1 MPGLLVFCLWFI
13 AGHVFRHLSEKA
25 PADSTHLWIAT
36 KSETDR
42 LPRRAGFAVIL
53 HGAEFVIFS
62 ICPRSDIGT
71 RSVRRDGRNFD
82 CDGFGTGLGCN
93 RRRVWCR
100 VWRLWRWFTGAVG
113 FVTDT
118 AVARAELD
126 GEWSLSLASSDSSE
140 FKPSG
145 GMSRMTGKEGGL
157 ENTVVVTVD
166 RSFFLGRDESPL

>member
-1 MPGLLVFCLWFI
+1 M
-13 AGHVFRHLSEKA
+13 
-25 PADSTHLWIAT
+25 
-36 KSETDR
+36 
-42 LPRRAGFAVIL
+42 
-53 HGAEFVIFS
+53 
-62 ICPRSDIGT
+62 
-71 RSVRRDGRNFD
+71 
-82 CDGFGTGLGCN
+82 
-93 RRRVWCR
+93 
-100 VWRLWRWFTGAVG
+100 G

-157 ENTVVVTVD
+157 EDTVVVTVD